1 MKVLIASKNEGKI
14 EAAKRALSIY
24 FDNIEIEG
32 KPISS
37 GVSEMPVEDETYIGA
52 KNRLENLKKY
62 AGENNQKADLYM
74 SIESGITKNY
84 LGWVITNIAMIEDK
98 KGNTSYGIG
107 PQFPVP
113 EKLVNDVKE
122 LGLSKVMDNIFGQ
135 DEQRHN
141 KGGGVQ
147 MLTHGEITRIDSSK
161 MAFIMAL
168 TKLINGDKWR

>member
-62 AGENNQKADLYM
+62 AKENNLEVDLYM

-98 KGNTSYGIG
+98 EGNTSYGTG

-113 EKLVNDVKE
+113 DKLVNDVRYF
-122 LGLSKVMDNIFGQ
+122 GLSKVMDNIFGQ
-135 DEQRHN
+135 DTERHN
-141 KGGGVQ
+141 KGGGIQ

-168 TKLINGDKWR
+168 TKLVNGNKWR

>member
-1 MKVLIASKNEGKI
+1 MRVLIASKNDGKLEG
-14 EAAKRALSIY
+14 AKRALSIY
-24 FDNIEIEG
+24 FENIEIKG
-32 KPISS
+32 IAISS
-37 GVSEMPVEDETYIGA
+37 EVSEMPVEDETYIGA

-62 AGENNQKADLYM
+62 AKENCIEADLYM

-98 KGNTSYGIG
+98 NGNTSYGTG

-113 EKLVNDVKE
+113 ENMVNDVRYF
-122 LGLSKVMDNIFGQ
+122 GLSKVMDDIFGK
-135 DEQRHN
+135 DEERHN
-141 KGGGVQ
+141 KGGGIQ

>member
-1 MKVLIASKNEGKI
+1 MKVLIASKNDGKI
-14 EAAKRALSIY
+14 EGAKKALSKY
-24 FDNIEIEG
+24 FEDVDIEG
-32 KPISS
+32 IAISS
-37 GVSEMPVEDETYIGA
+37 DVSEMPVEDETYIGA

-62 AGENNQKADLYM
+62 AKENGIEADLYM

-84 LGWVITNIAMIEDK
+84 LGWVITNVAIIEDK
-98 KGNTSYGIG
+98 VGNTSYGTG

-113 EKLVNDVKE
+113 EKIVNDVRYF
-122 LGLSKVMDNIFGQ
+122 GLSKVMDDIFGK
-135 DEQRHN
+135 DEERHN
-141 KGGGVQ
+141 KGGGIQ